1 MKKVYVAIVQYPM
14 APLDCT
20 YVEVFRD
27 WDSAQAWVDETIAD
41 PDARNGYSADEM
53 NWDINERDLTGL

>member
-20 YVEVFRD
+20 YVELFRD
-27 WDSAQAWVDETIAD
+27 RKSAQAWVDETLAD
-41 PDARNGYSADEM
+41 PDARNGYSVDEM
-53 NWDINERDLTGL
+53 NCSIKERDLTGL